1 MNPHRIAVKLYL
13 EDPAGLDP
21 EELVPVFHRF
31 IREDVVTGVPIDVAR
46 YGHVSDGP
54 GIMIIGS
61 LKDHALDLG
70 GGRAGLSTTLKRGAD
85 GTVASRVVDLV
96 QDVAR
101 LSVDLQADP
110 DLGSRARVGTGEI
123 LITILDRYEAPNDDA
138 TLLKVDPAI
147 REVVTALSDAGGA
160 GAVTVERVGESRDPF
175 AVRVLL
181 DQPRP
186 LIQWAEGVEAAAV

>member
-31 IREDVVTGVPIDVAR
+31 IREDLVTGTPIDVAR

-54 GIMIIGS
+54 GIMIIGHEQ
-61 LKDHALDLG
+61 DHALDLG
-70 GGRAGLSTTLKRGAD
+70 GGRPGLSATRKRDAEGPLAQ
-85 GTVASRVVDLV
+85 RIHDLV
-96 QDVAR
+96 RAAAR

-110 DLGSRARVGTGEI
+110 DLGARARVGTGEI
-123 LITILDRYEAPNDDA
+123 LVTILDRYEAPNDDA
-138 TLLKVDPAI
+138 TLVKADPAL
-147 REVVTALSDAGGA
+147 REVIAALSEDGGA
-160 GAVTVERVGESRDPF
+160 AAATIERVGGSRDPF

-186 LIQWAEGVEAAAV
+186 LIQWAEGVEAASV

>member
-1 MNPHRIAVKLYL
+1 MEPHRIAVKLYL

-31 IREDVVTGVPIDVAR
+31 IREDLVAGIPIDVAR

-54 GIMIIGS
+54 GIMIIGHQQ
-61 LKDHALDLG
+61 DHALDLG
-70 GGRAGLSTTLKRGAD
+70 GGRPGLSATRKRDGEGTLAHRILEL
-85 GTVASRVVDLV
+85 VRAS
-96 QDVAR
+96 AR

-110 DLGSRARVGTGEI
+110 DLGSRARVGTGEV

-138 TLLKVDPAI
+138 TLLKADPAL
-147 REVVTALSDAGGA
+147 REVVTALSEDGGA
-160 GAVTVERVGESRDPF
+160 GAVTIERIGGSRDPF

-186 LIQWAEGVEAAAV
+186 LIQWAEGIGVTA